1 MKKKIV
7 AMFLVMSLSL
17 LGNTAVWASNLDGSL
32 TVEPTENA
40 EGSDED
46 EKVVIV
52 EPLDRKIHLRIW
64 GQGV

>member
-52 EPLDRKIHLRIW
+52 EPWTRFLR
-64 GQGV
+64 